1 MALAAEHERALAF
14 TAPFVVDRLVKDRVA
29 DSAAQAEVLF
39 AEAKRYLV
47 LCDATPDTSF
57 GMHSAMVDAA
67 WHTFVL
73 FTTEYAHFGMQYFG
87 RYLHHAP
94 VVDGPDP
101 APTKV
106 GSFEHFRQRYEELFA
121 QPLPTVWYDD
131 SSLAPARRVIND
143 GAEVLTVRSDGHTVQ
158 LNDGN
163 GNAVLMVNALASDAV
178 DFIARTSDFYVRELP
193 GGLTDDEK
201 VGLLQPLVRAGV
213 IRLAP

>member
-1 MALAAEHERALAF
+1 M
-14 TAPFVVDRLVKDRVA
+14 VDRLVKDRVA
-29 DSAAQAEVLF
+29 DCAAQAEELF
-39 AEAKRYLV
+39 TEAKRYLV
-47 LCDATPDTSF
+47 LCEATPDTSF

-73 FTTEYAHFGMQYFG
+73 FTTEYAHFGLHYFG

-101 APTKV
+101 ALAQV
-106 GSFEHFRQRYEELFA
+106 GSFEQFRQRYEELFA
-121 QPLPTVWYDD
+121 QPLPAIWYDD
-131 SSLAPARRVIND
+131 TSLAPARRVIND
-143 GAEVLTVRSDGHTVQ
+143 GAGVLTVRADGHTVQ
-158 LNDGN
+158 LTDGN
-163 GNAVLMVNALASDAV
+163 GDAVLTVNALASDAV
-178 DFIARTSDFYVRELP
+178 DFIACTPDFYVRELP